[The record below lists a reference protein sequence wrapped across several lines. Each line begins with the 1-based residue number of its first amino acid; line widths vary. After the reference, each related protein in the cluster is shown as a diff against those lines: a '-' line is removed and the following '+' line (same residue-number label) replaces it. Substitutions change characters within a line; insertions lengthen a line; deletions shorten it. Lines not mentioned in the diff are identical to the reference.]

1 MRKRLICSAIGKAKN
16 EFEFRAFLGYGFLAQ
31 RL

>member
-1 MRKRLICSAIGKAKN
+1 MRKRLICSAIGKAKS